1 MTASDGAGAERR
13 WAALLDELDVAA
25 TLLARLAASPT
36 APGRGELLLAA
47 GALFDARAGAAL
59 FGIDRRV
66 GAAMARAEATLSRIA
81 HASTAH
87 DAERGFAAAREALAA
102 IAGAL
107 DDAVRALRHPDASGA
122 RIDDPARFEALA
134 ALLDGGAGGAGDRP
148 VATAP
153 PPAPAERAA
162 DAPSTTAPAAPAS
175 RPDDDDDASW
185 VPQVDAD
192 MIGPFFDEVH
202 ERVDALAGKL
212 LRLEQQPDDVELVRE
227 IFRDLH
233 TIKGSSGFVGLRR
246 MNRLAHAAED
256 LVGQMRDGS
265 RRADRAAIDAL
276 LAALDGLRTILDE
289 VGATAVAGGP
299 ARITTPIDVLFARL
313 RAPEAA
319 AALDEPLDGGAK
331 ATAGGA
337 PTESA
342 PGGGGSGRGGEGQ
355 RTVRV
360 DFDKLDSLLN
370 LVGELVLGKARLQT
384 RVASLGALVRELDGT
399 LRRSRTGRGEGRAG
413 DGGTSTG
420 SGGATRAGRRGG
432 APLVEEVDRFV
443 RIATELS
450 ADLEDAADE
459 LDHTGGHL
467 REQVMKLRMLPIGR
481 IFTKHHRTVRELAHQ
496 LGKRARLEIE
506 GAETELDKVLLE
518 QLDDPLLHLVR
529 NALDHGIERP
539 AERAAAGKPEEGCLR
554 LSARHRGNQI
564 IVELS
569 DDGAGIDPE
578 RLRRKALEKGL
589 ATDEEL
595 AQMEPRALL
604 DLIFRPGF
612 STAARVTDV
621 SGRGVGMDVVRDT
634 ITRLSGSVELSSR
647 PGAGTTFTLRLPLT
661 LAITQVLL
669 VRVAGEDL
677 AIPLD
682 AVVRTLA
689 VAPDELHRV
698 GDRELLLLPTSDGD
712 APAVQIPLIDVAAT
726 LELDGGAG
734 TTGGALGGGSDDVA
748 VVLVEAAGEVYGL
761 VVDRLVEKREI
772 VMKTLGE
779 LIDVIPCAAGATLVG
794 DRVALVL
801 DVVQVVQRG
810 LSSESRARPLGPSA
824 IAPRL
829 LDDALGVAR
838 RPRVLVAED
847 SDVVREGLRRA
858 LEASGCEVVVSRDG
872 GEALATAERDE
883 RGFDLVSTDVMMPVL
898 DGYELTRA
906 LRAHPRYRDVPIVM
920 VTSRSEH
927 LDRVR
932 GFDAGVD
939 EYLQKP
945 LESGELVR
953 AVDRLLARA
962 AGRPG
967 GGRQ

>member
-1 MTASDGAGAERR
+1 MTTSGDGAERR

-25 TLLARLAASPT
+25 APLARLAGSPR
-36 APGRGELLLAA
+36 APSRVELLATA

-59 FGIDRRV
+59 LGLDARV
-66 GAAMARAEATLSRIA
+66 VAALARTEETLARLA
-81 HASTAH
+81 DASAA
-87 DAERGFAAAREALAA
+87 DGERGLVAVRGALAA
-102 IAGAL
+102 IAAAL
-107 DDAVRALRHPDASGA
+107 GEAVLALRHPDASGA
-122 RIDDPARFEALA
+122 RIEEPERFAALA
-134 ALLDGGAGGAGDRP
+134 ALLDAEGDAAVEPLAAPPSPRAP
-148 VATAP
+148 VAT
-153 PPAPAERAA
+153 PAP
-162 DAPSTTAPAAPAS
+162 TTAPAQAEAPA
-175 RPDDDDDASW
+175 DDDASW

-212 LRLEQQPDDVELVRE
+212 LRLEQQPDDGELVRE

-233 TIKGSSGFVGLRR
+233 TVKGSSGFVGLRR

-265 RRADRAAIDAL
+265 RRADRPAVDAL

-289 VGATAVAGGP
+289 VGGAASAGAV
-299 ARITTPIDVLFARL
+299 RITTPIDGLLARL

-319 AALDEPLDGGAK
+319 ARVPTIDEPPDGGK
-331 ATAGGA
+331 AAAGGV
-337 PTESA
+337 PSDGA
-342 PGGGGSGRGGEGQ
+342 PGAATRPSGGAGEGQ

-399 LRRSRTGRGEGRAG
+399 LRRSRTGRGDARAG
-413 DGGTSTG
+413 D
-420 SGGATRAGRRGG
+420 RASARRGG

-459 LDHTGGHL
+459 FDHTGGHL

-496 LGKRARLEIE
+496 LGKRATLEIE
-506 GAETELDKVLLE
+506 GADTELDKVLLE

-539 AERAAAGKPEEGCLR
+539 AERAAAGKPDEGRLR

-578 RLRRKALEKGL
+578 RLRKKALEKGL
-589 ATDEEL
+589 ASDAEL
-595 AQMEPRALL
+595 AAMDQRALL

-634 ITRLSGSVELSSR
+634 ITRLSGSVELASR

-677 AIPLD
+677 AVPLD

-689 VAPDELHRV
+689 VDPDDLHHV
-698 GDRELLLLPTSDGD
+698 GDRELLLLPTSDPD
-712 APAVQIPLIDVAAT
+712 APAIQIPIIDLAAT
-726 LELDGGAG
+726 LELDGGAAAG
-734 TTGGALGGGSDDVA
+734 GGALGGGSTDVA

-761 VVDRLVEKREI
+761 IVDRLVEKREI

-779 LIDVIPCAAGATLVG
+779 LLEVVPCAAGATLVG

-810 LSSESRARPLGPSA
+810 LSGESRARPRRLDGRPPEAAADAPGAVEVPLGS
-824 IAPRL
+824 
-829 LDDALGVAR
+829 AR

-847 SDVVREGLRRA
+847 SDVVREGLRRV

-962 AGRPG
+962 AARPRGPG
-967 GGRQ
+967 GRSP